1 MNQQLYL
8 PLGGVYPIPYEFET
22 DTMPVPRGQFS
33 ILSELEEGNVTSA
46 EAMVHLTLNHGSTWV
61 SGLSWCLST
70 PYLSKIGG
78 MSRRYV
84 RDVLTSLDKKGWI
97 ETIKTSNP
105 SGYRYRIQHH
115 LCDEDQVPV
124 DYDGKP
130 LTFSV
135 PRGPGGPLERCF
147 DDEIPWKAAL
157 VWIVFKLRSEWRA
170 GRDNTGQTWESTLLD
185 LSKQCRMKLAGLQEM
200 IKILEQQGMLQRLT
214 PKSKPAIFQLY
225 PKPYPRPVNRAPHT
239 STATATATA
248 TPRPSKGTL
257 EFDGE
262 GYFNREHYYSRNKLY
277 RCSRET
283 AIIEKRNGNHWSEV
297 SDFHRSQVMN
307 PNILKYFE
315 KCLEAKRVVESAV
328 FKDKL

>member
-1 MNQQLYL
+1 
-8 PLGGVYPIPYEFET
+8 
-22 DTMPVPRGQFS
+22 MPVPRGQFS

-46 EAMVHLTLNHGSTWV
+46 EAIVQLTLNHGSTWS

-84 RDVLTSLDKKGWI
+84 RDVLTSLDKKGWV

-105 SGYRYRIQHH
+105 SGYRYRIRHH

-147 DDEIPWKAAL
+147 DGEIPWKAAL

-170 GRDNTGQTWESTLLD
+170 GRDNTGQTWESTLLG
-185 LSKQCRMKLAGLQEM
+185 LSKQCRMKLSGFQEM
-200 IKILEQQGMLQRLT
+200 IKILEQQGMLQRIT

-225 PKPYPRPVNRAPHT
+225 PKPYPRPASRSPNT
-239 STATATATA
+239 STS
-248 TPRPSKGTL
+248 TPPPRKETL

-262 GYFNREHYYSRNKLY
+262 GYFDGTHHYSRNRLY
-277 RCSRET
+277 RCSLET
-283 AIIEKRNGNHWSEV
+283 EIIEKRNGNHWSEV
-297 SDFHRSQVMN
+297 SDFHRSQVMI
-307 PNILKYFE
+307 PAILEYFK
-315 KCLEAKRVVESAV
+315 KCLEAKHVVESAL
-328 FKDKL
+328 FKD